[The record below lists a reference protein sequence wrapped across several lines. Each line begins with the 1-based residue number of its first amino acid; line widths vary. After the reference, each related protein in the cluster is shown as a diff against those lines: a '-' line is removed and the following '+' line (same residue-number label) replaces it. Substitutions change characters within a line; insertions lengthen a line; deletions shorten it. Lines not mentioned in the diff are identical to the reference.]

1 MSPTLV
7 SAAARAVSTPT
18 FTDPAALVTWL
29 IKSNNG
35 RGFQFVD
42 DAATAPVFSPG
53 LRSALLA
60 SLTRSRQRNEPPW
73 GADGDIILD
82 TQEDGRHGT
91 GCSPSSEPLRT
102 GHGLS
107 IVRRGRRPPEPAL
120 HGGQPGWGV
129 EDREHRR
136 SRRPVA
142 AMLAGVPELTGS
154 PLSVLAEKAG
164 SVP

>member
-1 MSPTLV
+1 MSPLLV

-29 IKSNNG
+29 IENNNG

-82 TQEDGRHGT
+82 TQEDGAAR
-91 GCSPSSEPLRT
+91 SLLLSKQRT
-102 GHGLS
+102 A
-107 IVRRGRRPPEPAL
+107 P
-120 HGGQPGWGV
+120 
-129 EDREHRR
+129 DRSTVSASFDVDGARR
-136 SRRPVA
+136 SRRFMAVNLGGA
-142 AMLAGVPELTGS
+142 WRIENIVEADG
-154 PLSVLAEKAG
+154 LSLQRSLECRN
-164 SVP
+164 

>member
-42 DAATAPVFSPG
+42 DAATPPVFSPG

-91 GCSPSSEPLRT
+91 GCSPRSEPLRT
-102 GHGLS
+102 
-107 IVRRGRRPPEPAL
+107 V
-120 HGGQPGWGV
+120 
-129 EDREHRR
+129 RR
-136 SRRPVA
+136 SRHRSTWTAP
-142 AMLAGVPELTGS
+142 AGAGASWRSTWVGRGGS
-154 PLSVLAEKAG
+154 RTSSKPTACRCDARWSAGTDGQPSVG
-164 SVP
+164 PG